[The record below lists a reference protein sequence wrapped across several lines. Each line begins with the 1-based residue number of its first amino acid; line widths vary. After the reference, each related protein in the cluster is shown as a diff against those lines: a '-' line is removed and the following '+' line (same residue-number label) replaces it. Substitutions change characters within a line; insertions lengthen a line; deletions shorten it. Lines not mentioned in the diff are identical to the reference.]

1 MRFTTLL
8 TVAAVFLLAAAPTD
22 PDAAFKAGDFAAAR
36 QGYASQVAAQPN
48 DVNAKLGLAT
58 TELYGNDVAAAQR
71 DLQSVLALDPSNA
84 RAQRLERTIAMR
96 TPKNGEFQ
104 ITQTGDVVLPFV
116 SERPLPTVRMRI
128 NGVDASM
135 MIDTGAPGVEL
146 SSAFARAHHFALKNV
161 GMGIFAG
168 GKKAPI
174 QEAHV
179 DVLSADGLTVRNIR
193 AGVVPGPP
201 HSTIDGVIGT
211 GVFTHFLATID
222 YPRHRLVLRPRD
234 AQLPAA
240 PIASVPMWLVG
251 DHFLFANASIN
262 GGAPELFNIDSGAP
276 IGVQLTKASMD
287 AAQIAPQSDKP
298 QQFFGGGG
306 PVTVFPLLAQ
316 SVAIGGARQTHVPGV
331 YFPNGDQYGIF
342 PFTVAGTVSGG
353 FLSRYAVTFDFKAM
367 RLILTQ

>member
-48 DVNAKLGLAT
+48 DVNARLGLAT

-71 DLQSVLALDPSNA
+71 DVQSALALDPSNV

-96 TPKNGEFQ
+96 TPKNGEFA
-104 ITQTGDVVLPFV
+104 ITQHGNAVLPFV
-116 SERPLPTVRMRI
+116 VQQPLPIVRMQI
-128 NGVDASM
+128 NGVNARVV
-135 MIDTGAPGVEL
+135 IDTGAPVMAVSE
-146 SSAFARAHHFALKNV
+146 AFATAHHLNV
-161 GMGIFAG
+161 TNAGEGTFAG
-168 GKKAPI
+168 GRRAKIATT
-174 QEAHV
+174 
-179 DVLSADGLTVRNIR
+179 VLQRVTAGPVTVSNVSALVGPVPDPSID
-193 AGVVPGPP
+193 AVV
-201 HSTIDGVIGT
+201 GT
-211 GVFTHFLATID
+211 AFFSHFLATID
-222 YPRHRLVLRPRD
+222 YVHNRLILRPRD
-234 AQLPAA
+234 AQPPAA
-240 PIASVPMWLVG
+240 SLASVPMWLVG
-251 DHFLFANASIN
+251 DHFLFANASVN
-262 GGAPELFNIDSGAP
+262 GGTPQLFNIDSGAP

-306 PVTVFPLLAQ
+306 PVTVFPLVAQ

-353 FLSRYAVTFDFKAM
+353 FLGRYAVTFDFKAM